1 MISKKQWFI
10 IGAISIVVLSTILI
24 LVIKRKKN
32 KTFKS
37 KIKNNNPKKN
47 FNSRR

>member
-24 LVIKRKKN
+24 LVIKRKKIKHSN
-32 KTFKS
+32 LKL
-37 KIKNNNPKKN
+37 KIIIQKK
-47 FNSRR
+47 F